1 MTTGYYKGCN
11 GVIIM
16 YDVTEEN
23 SFSNVNNWLAEI
35 DKHCD
40 QNVIKL
46 LVGNKVDLVEKR
58 KITKETG

>member
-1 MTTGYYKGCN
+1 
-11 GVIIM
+11 M